1 MNTILSFFVRNWR
14 FSMVLTG
21 MLALAGAFG
30 LFSLRREAF
39 PPVSF
44 AVAIVTAMYPGA
56 SAEEVE
62 EQVINVIEDELRGIE
77 GIKDVRSTAQPELA
91 TLGVR
96 VDIDRPDADEVIND
110 IQRAV
115 QRASARLPE
124 QLLEDPQVLELNAKE
139 IPVIEVALTGDNTGR
154 ARDAFAKNMQKR
166 LETVTGVAS
175 IQLSGYAPREI
186 QVLLDLN
193 KMQERHVST
202 SEVTAAIASTSRNVP
217 AGYLRSDETIR
228 MVRVLNQ
235 GRSAEEIGNV
245 VVRSNF
251 SRQAVRV
258 KDVASVVEGS
268 KQATILS
275 RFNGVPATLLTA
287 TKKADA
293 DAYQTVDDIR
303 ALVNEFRAQLPPG
316 MELHIYN
323 DEGKRI
329 ANRLEIVS
337 NNALAGMAI
346 VLLILFFFLPGKIG
360 VLSALSLPICIFGT
374 VAFMVYGGTTFN
386 IITMLA
392 LIICLGNLVDNSVVV
407 AEQYARLRERGM
419 EAQEAATEAARMFWV
434 PFTASTI
441 TIVASFLPMLVT
453 TGVFGQFIKWIPVIV
468 SAALI
473 VSLIEALTL
482 LPARLQFVK
491 PKSTGTAAVDGTSS
505 GWFGGV
511 ERGFMRL
518 VDACLRWRILT
529 TLGLTGLVA
538 SGIAVTVLFNRFE
551 LFPAEGVEYYI
562 ARYDR
567 PLGTSLESTDR
578 SGASLVPL
586 IENALGKENLT
597 GVINRS
603 GIQRFD
609 AGDPVSKDGENVGI
623 SVIAINPKVVPDLPV
638 KQTLDSLRAI
648 PKSPEFD
655 ILSWESLVNG
665 PPVGRPLTVTLRAA
679 DYSQLRGMADD
690 LKAEMAKVKGAFD
703 IRDDEI
709 STGAEF
715 TFTPDILA
723 MRSLGLDVESVGGSL
738 RNALQGIAAA
748 KFTDND
754 EEVEVL
760 VRNADS
766 ERSSVASLDRE
777 LVANRQGDL
786 IPLRRVGQITEAQGP
801 TFRKHFNFQRSI
813 TVTGDVD
820 PTIIT
825 SAALNNEAERVIK
838 TLLPKYPTVI
848 YDFGGEEEETNESM
862 RSLAFALVL
871 AIVGIFAT
879 LVFTFRSFTKPL
891 LILSSIPLGLIGVC
905 YAFALDQRPLSFL
918 AFIGIVGLS
927 GVVINSAI
935 ILVDYVEQLR
945 GELGATK
952 SLREILVIASGQRL
966 RAVLATGLTTVVGLV
981 PTAFGLGGYDAILV
995 PMTLALSWGMIVGTV
1010 LSLIWIPTGYLVLES
1025 IKTGL
1030 ARLVGV
1036 QPA

>member
-1 MNTILSFFVRNWR
+1 MNTILAFFVRNWR

-30 LFSLRREAF
+30 LLSLRREAF

-44 AVAIVTAMYPGA
+44 AVAVVTAVYPGA

-62 EQVINVIEDELRGIE
+62 EQVTNVIEDELRGIE
-77 GIKDVRSTAQPELA
+77 GIKDVRSTSQPELA
-91 TLGVR
+91 SLVVR
-96 VDIDRPDADEVIND
+96 VDIDRPDADEIIND

-115 QRASARLPE
+115 QRSSARLPE
-124 QLLEDPQVLELNAKE
+124 ELLEDPQVLELNAKE

-154 ARDAFAKNMQKR
+154 AREAFAKIMQKR
-166 LETVTGVAS
+166 LEDITGVAS
-175 IQLSGYAPREI
+175 IQLSGYAPPEI
-186 QVLLDLN
+186 QVLLDQSR
-193 KMQERHVST
+193 MRERHVST
-202 SEVTAAIASTSRNVP
+202 GEVTAAIASTSRNVP
-217 AGYLRSDETIR
+217 AGYLRSDESIR

-235 GRSAEEIGNV
+235 GRTAEDIGNV

-258 KDVASVVEGS
+258 KDVATVIEGS
-268 KQATILS
+268 KQATLLA
-275 RFNGVPATLLTA
+275 RFDGEPATLFTA

-293 DAYQTVDDIR
+293 DAYRTVEDIR
-303 ALVNEFRAQLPPG
+303 NVINEFRTKLPAG
-316 MELHIYN
+316 MELHVYN
-323 DEGKRI
+323 DEGMRI

-337 NNALAGMAI
+337 NNALAGMVI
-346 VLLILFFFLPGKIG
+346 VLLVLFFFLPGKIG
-360 VLSALSLPICIFGT
+360 ILSAFSLPVCVFGT
-374 VAFMVYGGTTFN
+374 VAFMVYGGATFN

-407 AEQYARLRERGM
+407 SEQYARLRERGM
-419 EAQEAATEAARMFWV
+419 AAQEAAIEAARQFWV

-453 TGVFGQFIKWIPVIV
+453 KGVMGQFIKWIPIVV
-468 SAALI
+468 SAALV

-491 PKSTGTAAVDGTSS
+491 PKLVSAPSDGTSS
-505 GWFGGV
+505 GWFGKI
-511 ERGFMRL
+511 ERGFMRI
-518 VDACLRWRILT
+518 VDACLRWRLLT
-529 TLGLTGLVA
+529 TLGLTSLVA
-538 SGIAVTVLFNRFE
+538 SGIAVTVMFNRFE

-562 ARYDR
+562 ARFDR
-567 PLGTSLESTDR
+567 PLGTSIDSTDR
-578 SGASLVPL
+578 SGASLVPQ
-586 IENALGKENLT
+586 IEAAVGKKNLT
-597 GVINRS
+597 GVVTRA
-603 GIQRFD
+603 GAQRFD
-609 AGDPVSKDGENVGI
+609 AGDPLSKDGENVGI
-623 SVIAINPKVVPDLPV
+623 AVIAIDPKVVPDLPV
-638 KQTLDSLRAI
+638 KGTLDALRKI
-648 PKSPEFD
+648 PKSSEFD
-655 ILSWESLVNG
+655 ILSWETLNNG

-679 DYSQLRGMADD
+679 EYAQLRGMADA
-690 LKAEMAKVKGAFD
+690 LKAELATVKGAFD
-703 IRDDEI
+703 IRDDEV
-709 STGAEF
+709 STGPEF
-715 TFTPDILA
+715 TFAPDNLA
-723 MRSLGLDVESVGGSL
+723 IRSLGLDVESVGGSL
-738 RNALQGIAAA
+738 RNALQGIAPA
-748 KFTDND
+748 KFTSDD

-760 VRNADS
+760 VRNSDAA
-766 ERSSVASLDRE
+766 RSSVASLSRE
-777 LVANRQGDL
+777 LVANRMGDL
-786 IPLRRVGQITEAQGP
+786 IPLRNVGQISETQGP
-801 TFRKHFNFQRSI
+801 TFRKHYNFRRSI

-825 SAALNNEAERVIK
+825 STALNAEAERIIK
-838 TLLPKYPTVI
+838 SLLPKFPTVV

-862 RSLAFALVL
+862 RSLAFALAL

-945 GELGATK
+945 IELGATK
-952 SLREILVIASGQRL
+952 TLREILVLASGQRL

-1025 IKTGL
+1025 MKTSIGRIIGFQQR
-1030 ARLVGV
+1030 A
-1036 QPA
+1036 